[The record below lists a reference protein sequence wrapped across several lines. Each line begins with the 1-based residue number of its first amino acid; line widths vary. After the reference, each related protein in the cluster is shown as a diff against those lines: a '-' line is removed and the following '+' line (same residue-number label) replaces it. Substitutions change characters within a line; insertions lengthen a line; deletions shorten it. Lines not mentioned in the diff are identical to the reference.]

1 MTRDDALRAAW
12 IAWHEGIDPGLI
24 PSEPTTAFRVGFCAG
39 WDARKA
45 PNLQPVID
53 YLDRGHD
60 PRKAAEELR
69 VYQAQRDAE

>member
-1 MTRDDALRAAW
+1 MTREQAMLESLKDTAGRALTWR
-12 IAWHEGIDPGLI
+12 D
-24 PSEPTTAFRVGFCAG
+24 GFEAG
-39 WDARKA
+39 WDARKC
-45 PNLQPVID
+45 PHLQPVID